1 MTCVSFRTAT
11 ICGDD
16 HTSNDPVTSVVK
28 FEHGISDPHK
38 RKEKYNMEKR
48 MRRWYSAV
56 VTMAMSMAL
65 GAVASGVSQ
74 DAIPA
79 LQREARPAP
88 QISIPTTLTGCVAR
102 GTATGTYALTDILK
116 EGEATPAARN
126 APERLTVVLS
136 GTDVDVS
143 KHVGHK
149 VSVTGAYASDERAT
163 GARTEKP
170 AAASATRE
178 GGKKTTETFTVRSL
192 KMVADSCALSTN

>member
-1 MTCVSFRTAT
+1 MAS
-11 ICGDD
+11 
-16 HTSNDPVTSVVK
+16 VTLTNG
-28 FEHGISDPHK
+28 E
-38 RKEKYNMEKR
+38 EKYNMEKR
-48 MRRWYSAV
+48 MRLCYSAV
-56 VTMAMSMAL
+56 VAMAMSMAL
-65 GAVASGVSQ
+65 SVVASGVSQ

-79 LQREARPAP
+79 LQREARPAL
-88 QISIPTTLTGCVAR
+88 QIAIPTTLTGCVAR
-102 GTATGTYALTDILK
+102 GTATGTYALTDVLK
-116 EGEATPAARN
+116 EGEEGTPAARN

-170 AAASATRE
+170 AAASATKE